1 VLSNFFDS
9 FVAEA
14 QDRSKGRADE
24 YRGYAEDCMRI
35 ADRMP
40 ADARPRLLKMA
51 AAWLE
56 LARSELQAGLKADP
70 ARSPS
75 TNEIQ

>member
-1 VLSNFFDS
+1 VLNSVFDAC
-9 FVAEA
+9 VAEA
-14 QDRSKGRADE
+14 QDRSMGRADE

-40 ADARPRLLKMA
+40 LDARAQLLKIA

-56 LARSELQAGLKADP
+56 LARSELNERTADATRP
-70 ARSPS
+70 
-75 TNEIQ
+75 

>member
-1 VLSNFFDS
+1 M
-9 FVAEA
+9 
-14 QDRSKGRADE
+14 GRADE

-40 ADARPRLLKMA
+40 LDARAQLLKIA

-56 LARSELQAGLKADP
+56 LARSELNERTADATRP
-70 ARSPS
+70 
-75 TNEIQ
+75 